1 MLALAPSHLPCQP
14 PSVVHP
20 TPLRPHTSAATSET
34 YTLPG
39 HRPPPRKLQSAF
51 ALPTYAAASS
61 SHSSVPPTPTSQDSP
76 GPSARRPVAPPTPP
90 SQPGPPSF
98 RCEQLEHE
106 EEDPQTPPASDSEDN
121 DDEVVPPE
129 SSDIDV
135 NDYDSETLLGM
146 LASTLS
152 RIAKL
157 NSVPPANTYMS
168 TPLRPPHSSDSEHHG
183 PIWRTLTTA
192 SRESLARSP
201 SLTFHARQIPTIA
214 LDSYLQRI
222 QKYCPASNEVFISLL
237 VYLDRM
243 TRLARDAC
251 GEIIPIDFYNIHRLI
266 IAGITVASKF
276 FSDVFYT
283 NSRYAKVGGL
293 PLAELNVLELQFLL
307 LNDFHLTISPEEMQ
321 YYTKMVDLQS
331 KIGDD
336 ISLTPFLPSTLSPM
350 IPDTYI
356 PVGPTE
362 YFAAVSAYFAHQQA
376 LAHPQRAFHR
386 LNGQSELPLFCPAM
400 DYHLSKRQSMAS
412 LDTTSETEPEV
423 ETDVECY
430 TDDEP
435 TIRAPHSSSESSSE
449 TTSLHSSTSGD
460 TDSIFT
466 DDEDRSSDEPDV
478 RLFDGRHSRQGGT
491 TQL

>member
-1 MLALAPSHLPCQP
+1 MLALTPSHLPCQL

-20 TPLRPHTSAATSET
+20 TPLRSHMSAATSES
-34 YTLPG
+34 YRLPD
-39 HRPPPRKLQSAF
+39 HLPPQRKLQSAF
-51 ALPTYAAASS
+51 VLPMYAAASS
-61 SHSSVPPTPTSQDSP
+61 SHSSVPPTTTSQDSP
-76 GPSARRPVAPPTPP
+76 GPSAHRPVAPATTP
-90 SQPGPPSF
+90 SQRGQRSF
-98 RCEQLEHE
+98 RREQLKHE
-106 EEDPQTPPASDSEDN
+106 EEGPETPPAFDSEDN
-121 DDEVVPPE
+121 HSEAVLPE
-129 SSDIDV
+129 LSDIDV

-152 RIAKL
+152 RIVKL
-157 NSVPPANTYMS
+157 NSIPPANTYMS

-183 PIWRTLTTA
+183 PIWQTLTTT
-192 SRESLARSP
+192 SRESLARSR

-222 QKYCPASNEVFISLL
+222 QKYCPTSNEVFISLL

-243 TRLARDAC
+243 TRPGRDTC
-251 GEIIPIDFYNIHRLI
+251 GEIVPIDFYNIHRLI
-266 IAGITVASKF
+266 IAGITVADKF

-293 PLAELNVLELQFLL
+293 TLAELNILELQFLL

-336 ISLTPFLPSTLSPM
+336 ISLTQFLPSTSSPM
-350 IPDTYI
+350 TPDTHI
-356 PVGPTE
+356 PIGPTE
-362 YFAAVSAYFAHQQA
+362 YFTALSAYFAHQRA
-376 LAHPQRAFHR
+376 LAHPHRAFHR
-386 LNGQSELPLFCPAM
+386 MNGQSESPLFCPAM
-400 DYHLSKRQSMAS
+400 DYHLSKRQSVAS
-412 LDTTSETEPEV
+412 SDTASETEPQAV
-423 ETDVECY
+423 ADVECY

-435 TIRAPHSSSESSSE
+435 TIPAPHESSESSPE
-449 TTSLHSSTSGD
+449 TTSLHSSMSGD

-466 DDEDRSSDEPDV
+466 DEDRSRDEPDV